1 MARVGST
8 GGHGSGDYVIAFS
21 TTYRARDT
29 ASRARHVL
37 EDNEGAIDVVFEAV
51 ADATEEAILNSMFRA
66 HTVVGRDG
74 NSRQALPLDLVL
86 ERLRAAGRL

>member
-1 MARVGST
+1 
-8 GGHGSGDYVIAFS
+8 
-21 TTYRARDT
+21 
-29 ASRARHVL
+29 VL